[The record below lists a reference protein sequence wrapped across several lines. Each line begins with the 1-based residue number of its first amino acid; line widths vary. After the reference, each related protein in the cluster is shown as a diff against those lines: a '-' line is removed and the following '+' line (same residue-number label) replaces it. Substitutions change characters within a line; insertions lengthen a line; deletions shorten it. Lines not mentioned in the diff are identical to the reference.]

1 VPPMR
6 YLLAVSRSESPEE
19 GTSRRRKGANS
30 EHDHGYK
37 LLLSHPHL
45 VEELIR
51 GFLPRHWADR
61 LDFSTL
67 ERVSGSFVS
76 DDFRERHDDVI
87 WKLRWRREKESWFWI
102 YLLVELQS
110 KPDRWM
116 AVRLLTYV
124 GLLLQELIRQGKLEP
139 GRKLPAVLPIVFY
152 NGKPQWR
159 SPRDLASLFVT
170 VPPDIRRYLPRLH
183 YLLLDEN
190 RLPLDRPELRDNL
203 MAALLQVEA
212 SQPREALSRAKE
224 VLRQTPDGESGL
236 RRILRIWL
244 GWLFQ
249 RFFPGG
255 IIPEEV
261 DLEDFPM
268 LEQTFRD
275 WERQIRREE
284 RQEGE
289 IRGMQKLVLSILRQR
304 FGPVP
309 QVARQRVKEVS
320 STRELDEL
328 SRRILSADS
337 LQQTGLV

>member
-1 VPPMR
+1 MSQSEPP
-6 YLLAVSRSESPEE
+6 EK
-19 GTSRRRKGANS
+19 GTSRRRKGENS

-51 GFLPRHWADR
+51 GFLPAHWADR

-76 DDFRERHDDVI
+76 EDFRERHDDVI
-87 WKLRWRREKESWFWI
+87 WKLRWKGKEEHWFWI
-102 YLLVELQS
+102 YLLVELQA

-124 GLLLQELIRQGKLEP
+124 GLLLQELIRHGKLEP

-152 NGKPQWR
+152 HGKPRWR
-159 SPRDLASLFVT
+159 APQDLASLFVA
-170 VPPDIRRYLPRLH
+170 VPPDIKRYLPRLH
-183 YLLLDEN
+183 YLLLEESQ
-190 RLPLDRPELRDNL
+190 LPLDRPELRDNL
-203 MAALLQVEA
+203 MAALFQVET
-212 SQPREALSRAKE
+212 SQPRDALPRAKE
-224 VLRQTPDGESGL
+224 ILRRTPDGGSGL
-236 RRILRIWL
+236 RRILRVWL

-249 RFFPGG
+249 RFFPGAT
-255 IIPEEV
+255 IPEEV

-284 RQEGE
+284 RKEGRQEGRQE
-289 IRGMQKLVLSILRQR
+289 GQIEGMQKLILSMLRQR

-309 QVARQRVKEVS
+309 KVVRQRVKEIS
-320 STRELDEL
+320 SPKELDQL
-328 SRRILSADS
+328 SRRILTAGS